1 MQFANVHNGME
12 VKNNVQRE
20 GGTCRFAN
28 IPFPQDQHLWKKQLD
43 PPYSLLLNSGTKCEI
58 LFSLLK

>member
-43 PPYSLLLNSGTKCEI
+43 PLLTIELRYKM
-58 LFSLLK
+58 